1 LKFFGILPADKRQMK
16 AKLFRLPDGEE
27 ENLSRDFREE
37 IRNFLD
43 REHKPFDPGYKRE
56 DDEVFT
62 IRPFSLPEFL
72 TYAAQNWHSCG
83 DIRRGEVK
91 PQSVKAI
98 VGVAYENMRAGSPPT
113 IDVAAFK
120 ALDRSKV
127 FDASRRI
134 LEWEQDTFVRRPN
147 PSLVVPD
154 GLDAVYERETL
165 FFNTFRTTNGFLDLT
180 AEFKELT
187 NEAVQGVL
195 DDVEW
200 LSYQDD
206 EVPLEKVLN
215 QTNRRLFSL
224 IKATEDFSD
233 LKLDM
238 IKAKACEIDFPLTTG
253 GDGDNKVILLPSTP
267 GEMKNHL
274 EFLLQRFYPGIFD
287 GKLRRANSAEI
298 VGRQ

>member
-1 LKFFGILPADKRQMK
+1 MKFFGVLPTNNRQMR
-16 AKLFRLPDGEE
+16 AKLFRLPQHEE
-27 ENLSRDFREE
+27 ESLTATFNDE
-37 IRNFLD
+37 IETFLD

-56 DDEVFT
+56 DDEVYV

-72 TYAAQNWHSCG
+72 TYAAGNWHSSG

-98 VGVAYENMRAGSPPT
+98 VGVAGEGMRTGTPP
-113 IDVAAFK
+113 IVDIAAFK

-134 LEWEQDTFVRRPN
+134 LEWNEETFVRRTN

-154 GLDAVYERETL
+154 GLDAVYHDGIL
-165 FFNTFRTTNGFLDLT
+165 YFNTFRTTNAFLDLT
-180 AEFKELT
+180 GQFQDLT

-195 DDVEW
+195 DEVPW
-200 LSYQDD
+200 LSYQDAD
-206 EVPLEKVLN
+206 VPIEKVLN

-233 LKLDM
+233 MDLGV
-238 IKAKACEIDFPLTTG
+238 IKAKALELGFPLRTR
-253 GDGDNKVILLPSTP
+253 GDGDDEAVLLPSTS
-267 GEMKNHL
+267 GELKNCL

-287 GKLRRANSAEI
+287 GRLRRSTSSEI
-298 VGRQ
+298 VSRE